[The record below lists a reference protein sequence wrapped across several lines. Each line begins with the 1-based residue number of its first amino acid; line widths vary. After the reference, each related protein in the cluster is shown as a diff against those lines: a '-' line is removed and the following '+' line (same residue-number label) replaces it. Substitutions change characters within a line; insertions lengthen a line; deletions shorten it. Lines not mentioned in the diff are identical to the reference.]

1 MPWQKISS
9 FFVKVE
15 IMRNI
20 GLIVMREFKERVYKK
35 SFIIT
40 TLLMPLLL
48 ALMSVAPTLI
58 MIYAKGDA
66 KTVSVI
72 DNSGIVASALE
83 SDEDVKFVIV
93 PNGDLQEELK
103 KSLESENFGVLYI
116 GKDIVDNPNDIQLY
130 TNSSSSMLIEET
142 ITSQVEDVIEAER
155 LKEYNIEN
163 LKAILE
169 EISVDINLST
179 FRNGEEE
186 STVSSSAVSSL
197 VGIVLGFVLYFFLV
211 IYGSIVMQ
219 SIIEEKNSRILEV
232 LVSTVRPFDMM
243 MGKILGV
250 ASVAATQIVVW
261 GVLVITMSAV
271 VLPMLMP
278 DDLMANIE
286 AVQNGADVAAMASAG
301 VDTSMVTAMASILDT
316 GYIAKIVVLLLVFM
330 VGGFLLYAAMYAAV
344 GASVDEAQDAQ
355 QLTTPIT
362 IPIILAFIILT
373 MIMNDPNSPLVVWC
387 SMIPFTS
394 PIVMMGRIPSG
405 IPTWEIALSI
415 VLLYATF
422 IFMVYVAGKIYRVGI
437 FMHGKKPSFKDL
449 YKWMKY

>member
-1 MPWQKISS
+1 
-9 FFVKVE
+9 
-15 IMRNI
+15 MRNI

-72 DNSGIVASALE
+72 DNSGIIASALE

-103 KSLESENFGVLYI
+103 KSLESETFGVLYI

>member
-1 MPWQKISS
+1 
-9 FFVKVE
+9 
-15 IMRNI
+15 MRNI
-20 GLIVMREFKERVYKK
+20 GLIIMREFKERVYKK

-48 ALMSVAPTLI
+48 ALLSVAPTLI
-58 MIYAKGDA
+58 MIYGKGEAKSI
-66 KTVSVI
+66 SVI
-72 DNSGIVASALE
+72 DNSGIIADRLE
-83 SDEDVKFVIV
+83 SDEDVEFVTI

-103 KSLESENFGVLYI
+103 KSLESGNFGLLYI
-116 GKDIVDNPNDIQLY
+116 GEDIVENPNNIQLY

-142 ITSQVEDVIEAER
+142 ITSQIEDIIETER
-155 LKEYNIEN
+155 LKAYNIEN

-179 FRNGEEE
+179 FRNDDEE
-186 STVSSSAVSSL
+186 STASSSAMSSL

-219 SIIEEKNSRILEV
+219 SIIEEKSSRILEV

-250 ASVAATQIVVW
+250 ASVAATQIIIW
-261 GVLVITMSAV
+261 GVLIVAMSAFM
-271 VLPMLMP
+271 LPAIMP
-278 DDLMANIE
+278 DEMMANIE
-286 AVQNGADVAAMASAG
+286 AVQSGADVTAMAASG
-301 VDTSMVTAMASILDT
+301 VDIEVVTAMASVMDT
-316 GYIAKIVVLLLVFM
+316 GYIAKIVGLLLVFM

-373 MIMNDPNSPLVVWC
+373 MVMNDPNSPLVVWC

-405 IPTWEIALSI
+405 IPTWEIVLSI
-415 VLLYATF
+415 ILLYLTF
-422 IFMVYVAGKIYRVGI
+422 IFMVWVAGKIYRVGI